1 MALSSNDYLSTLINT
16 GADAQNN
23 LYELTFKLYKGNA
36 VENLSIIEELKVR
49 TEKFDTPKLGANTKK
64 FVYQNIEVEKLLPS
78 SSLEK
83 RLNLDFRLDANYK
96 LFNALKSTLPINAK
110 GEYDNPS
117 YYWTITA
124 SALNANNNDYEVV
137 CTWLFNKCYLVDL
150 SSFNYSYNS
159 SNAITIRSSFVY
171 DYVTIGEDTNY
182 PKEDESNVVTTIG
195 TKQNTSTITRNGNIV
210 QIENNYSYKR
220 DLRNYL

>member
-23 LYELTFKLYKGNA
+23 LYELTFKLYKGSA
-36 VENLSIIEELKVR
+36 VDNLSIIEELKVR

-137 CTWLFNKCYLVDL
+137 CTWHFNKCYLVDL

-159 SNAITIRSSFVY
+159 GNAITIRSSFVY
-171 DYVTIGEDTNY
+171 DYVTIEEGAN
-182 PKEDESNVVTTIG
+182 
-195 TKQNTSTITRNGNIV
+195 
-210 QIENNYSYKR
+210 
-220 DLRNYL
+220 L

>member
-23 LYELTFKLYKGNA
+23 LYELTFKLYKGSA
-36 VENLSIIEELKVR
+36 VDNLSIIEELKVR

-96 LFNALKSTLPINAK
+96 LFNALKSTLPINVK

-124 SALNANNNDYEVV
+124 SALNANDNDYEVV
-137 CTWLFNKCYLVDL
+137 CTWHFNKCYLVDL

-195 TKQNTSTITRNGNIV
+195 TKQNTSTITRNENIA